1 MAFEKIESARWV
13 RVKFCADKIFEL
25 RETICFWLSDYGITK
40 ASKKIYRKIKSLRR
54 VFISGRLTIKRLT
67 RKKNKENEC
76 GMFILESEKQVGRK
90 IKSSTGITDNNF
102 HLSDSILDHKSIREW
117 GWWSRIRNSTGV
129 MLSAFRNLT

>member
-1 MAFEKIESARWV
+1 MAFEKIESARWIP
-13 RVKFCADKIFEL
+13 VKFCADKIFEL
-25 RETICFWLSDYGITK
+25 RETICSKFVSDYGITK

-90 IKSSTGITDNNF
+90 IKSSTESPIII
-102 HLSDSILDHKSIREW
+102 SIFLIRFW
-117 GWWSRIRNSTGV
+117 IISRSVNEV
-129 MLSAFRNLT
+129 DEVV

>member
-1 MAFEKIESARWV
+1 MAFEKIESARWI

-25 RETICFWLSDYGITK
+25 RETICSKFVSDYGITK

-76 GMFILESEKQVGRK
+76 GMFILESEKQIGRK
-90 IKSSTGITDNNF
+90 IKSSTESPIII
-102 HLSDSILDHKSIREW
+102 SIFLIRFW
-117 GWWSRIRNSTGV
+117 IISRSVNEV
-129 MLSAFRNLT
+129 DEVV

>member
-25 RETICFWLSDYGITK
+25 RETICSKFVSDYGITK

-54 VFISGRLTIKRLT
+54 VFISGRLTIKKLT

-90 IKSSTGITDNNF
+90 IKSSTESPIII
-102 HLSDSILDHKSIREW
+102 SIFLIRFW
-117 GWWSRIRNSTGV
+117 IISRSVNEV
-129 MLSAFRNLT
+129 DEVV